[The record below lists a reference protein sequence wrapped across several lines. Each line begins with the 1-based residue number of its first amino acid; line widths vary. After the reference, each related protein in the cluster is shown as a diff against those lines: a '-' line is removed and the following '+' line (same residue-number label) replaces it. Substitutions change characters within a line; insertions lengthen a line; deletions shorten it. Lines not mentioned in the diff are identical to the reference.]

1 MKDYVIYIDK
11 IMTSVMRVPARNK
24 KEAVQ
29 IAERFIDDI
38 NCEEININKIIK
50 FNPDF
55 KIKVRPSTR
64 RSAFFNGRKKK
75 W

>member
-11 IMTSVMRVPARNK
+11 ITTSVMRVPAKNK

-38 NCEEININKIIK
+38 YCEKININTIIK

-55 KIKVRPSTR
+55 RIKVRPSTHKSVFFMR
-64 RSAFFNGRKKK
+64 RNKK

>member
-11 IMTSVMRVPARNK
+11 ITTSVMRVPARNR
-24 KEAVQ
+24 KEALQ

-38 NCEEININKIIK
+38 NFEEINIDKIIK

-55 KIKVRPSTR
+55 KIKVRPRTR